1 MAIEAI
7 NIGILYFLVW
17 CLILPQVTRLVM
29 TPTLLHATLLEA
41 ENFPENPWTSL
52 RFLTFWWVIDSKVA
66 GKVAEDFAK
75 RLQRSKS
82 LWFHWSGGWC
92 HLCRVTK
99 GWRGYRASLGA
110 MWSGHSQCVAGNTR
124 WRRGLCWMYSWWGGG
139 SLHFWSLPV
148 IRRVLKYVSMS
159 ENSVYLIY
167 GYFNSEYIDTAST
180 FCPYL
185 FKLWEVWRGDL
196 GSEAKLNSS
205 VVYSSLTWYTHYQPS
220 LVLSLLPSICN
231 YYSALFLSLSLLL
244 VLSILWLIIGSWA
257 AKWLMITWLVTGR

>member
-196 GSEAKLNSS
+196 GSEAKLNIECC
-205 VVYSSLTWYTHYQPS
+205 L
-220 LVLSLLPSICN
+220 
-231 YYSALFLSLSLLL
+231 
-244 VLSILWLIIGSWA
+244 LIIDLIYS
-257 AKWLMITWLVTGR
+257 LPTIISIIIITVNM